1 MKNART
7 VPRVPDCFVAHRPL
21 SSLYAKSRGKRG
33 ESIAQ
38 NAFFQAP
45 AYAISASAAR

>member
-7 VPRVPDCFVAHRPL
+7 VPRVPDRLVAHRLL
-21 SSLYAKSRGKRG
+21 SSLYPKSRRKRG
-33 ESIAQ
+33 ESVPQ

-45 AYAISASAAR
+45 AYTISASAAR